1 VAVWDDLLGD
11 ADRASFEKARMG
23 GDMGMGDSPA
33 LVVVDMN
40 YAFVDSRFPLGCS
53 ESGYPAVHA
62 TARLLESARGA
73 GIPVFFTRGFDKDV
87 NGGLGLWK
95 GGGQKS
101 ELETRIVDELTP
113 RDGEIVLQ
121 KRRPSAFFGT
131 SLVDML
137 IYSRIDTVIVTG
149 MSTSG
154 CVRATV
160 VDAFSYNYRVVIPEQ
175 CVADRSALSHKVG
188 LLDMH
193 MKYGDVVQLDDLA
206 DCLQSD
212 TPRRRK

>member
-1 VAVWDDLLGD
+1 MAVWDDLLGD

-23 GDMGMGDSPA
+23 SVGGMGDSPA
-33 LVVVDMN
+33 LVVVDMT
-40 YAFVDSRFPLGCS
+40 YAFVDSRFRLGCS
-53 ESGYPAVHA
+53 DTGYPAVDA

-73 GIPVFFTRGFDKDV
+73 GLPVFFTRGFDE
-87 NGGLGLWK
+87 GSAGALGLWK
-95 GGGQKS
+95 GGEPRSGMANQ
-101 ELETRIVDELTP
+101 IVDGIAP
-113 RDGEIVLQ
+113 RDGETVLQ

-131 SLVDML
+131 NLVDML
-137 IYSRIDTVIVTG
+137 IYSRIDTVIVAG

-175 CVADRSALSHKVG
+175 CVADRSAVSHKVG

-193 MKYGDVVQLDDLA
+193 MKYGDVVQLDDLV
-206 DCLQSD
+206 DRLQLD
-212 TPRRRK
+212 P